1 MVSCSNAASESS
13 ESRYGRFLARLGTL
27 LDLPGRLTSEED
39 LIREVPLR
47 MPPTVLDRL
56 AEEGLT
62 AKELA
67 LVLPPR
73 TLYHRRAQQQP
84 LSPDESD
91 RALRV
96 ARLLALA
103 ETVFGNRD
111 KALRWLRK
119 PLKRLDHRAPM
130 EILSTELGGR
140 IIEEYL
146 IQIDEGFAA

>member
-1 MVSCSNAASESS
+1 MASHSNTVSESS
-13 ESRYGRFLARLGTL
+13 GSRYGHFLARLGAL
-27 LDLPGRLTSEED
+27 LDFPGRLTSEED
-39 LIREVPLR
+39 LIREAPLR
-47 MPPTVLDRL
+47 MRPTVLDKL

-67 LVLPPR
+67 MVLPPR
-73 TLYHRRAQQQP
+73 TLSHRRAHQQS

-91 RALRV
+91 RALRM
-96 ARLLALA
+96 ARLVALA

-119 PLKRLDHRAPM
+119 PLKRLDHRTPM

-140 IIEEYL
+140 IVEEYL

>member
-1 MVSCSNAASESS
+1 MTSRSNTASESS
-13 ESRYGRFLARLGTL
+13 GSRYGDFLARLGTL
-27 LDLPGRLTSEED
+27 LDFPGRLTSEED

-47 MPPTVLDRL
+47 MPPTVLDKL

-67 LVLPPR
+67 MVLPPR
-73 TLYHRRAQQQP
+73 TLSHRRAQQQP

-91 RALRV
+91 RALRM
-96 ARLLALA
+96 ARLVALA

-119 PLKRLDHRAPM
+119 PLKRLDHRTPM

>member
-1 MVSCSNAASESS
+1 MVACFNAAPESS

-27 LDLPGRLTSEED
+27 LDFPGRLTSEED
-39 LIREVPLR
+39 LIRAVPLR
-47 MPPTVLDRL
+47 MQPTILDRL

-67 LVLPPR
+67 LVIPIR
-73 TLYHRRAQQQP
+73 TLSHRRAHRQA

-96 ARLLALA
+96 ARLVALA

-111 KALRWLRK
+111 KALRWLRT
-119 PLKRLDHRAPM
+119 PLKRLDHQTPM
-130 EILSTELGGR
+130 ESLSTELGGR